1 MLPQLPGLVLS
12 SQPKPQH
19 TNFQPKTPPAA
30 SPGFSLFPNYRDLF
44 LWPPWA
50 RSKPGQL
57 RESFHSL
64 LDLSSWSFSYNK
76 LPIICWFLFNYPPE
90 AADISLPRS
99 LGARRRLPV
108 HSQAPKLGTVG
119 SVGLCPRFF
128 GAEYSQNQTQGG
140 EFWPRF
146 LQPSLPWE
154 LRAPLCPTP
163 ASLFLGKKPWN
174 CLKAQLD
181 TGLGGIWG
189 NPVPWAELQPSGS
202 FGKMGNWCCWPL
214 EEGRKWRYLLG
225 SYPLGVFPGLRCIP
239 WSRREAGMF

>member
-140 EFWPRF
+140 EFLAKVSPA
-146 LQPSLPWE
+146 QPP
-154 LRAPLCPTP
+154 LRAQSTSVSNTCFT
-163 ASLFLGKKPWN
+163 FFGKKT
-174 CLKAQLD
+174 LELSQSSAGHR
-181 TGLGGIWG
+181 TGRDLRQPCSRG
-189 NPVPWAELQPSGS
+189 WASTLRE
-202 FGKMGNWCCWPL
+202 FWKNGKL
-214 EEGRKWRYLLG
+214 VLLASWR
-225 SYPLGVFPGLRCIP
+225 R
-239 WSRREAGMF
+239 